1 MLAFVPAL
9 AGANVCR
16 QEQERPAGVV
26 TRIAGGVLRGRR
38 LRVARSKGLR
48 PTSERVRAALFSILG
63 AEAVEGA
70 RVLDLFA
77 GTGALGMEALSRGA
91 ARADFVE
98 VHGGSCREIRRS
110 LEEFG
115 LGETGRVHR
124 GAVPRALDGLEGGY
138 DLILRGP
145 ALRSG
150 GLART
155 DGKDWRRESHE
166 RCGACG
172 CGALFEAA
180 PQKGLRTAGQERAQD
195 LRGHRALHLRDWGPG
210 WLTPSIRGLSTRSTT
225 ATWT

>member
-138 DLILRGP
+138 DLIFADPPYDLEDWRG
-145 ALRSG
+145 LMERIG
-150 GLART
+150 
-155 DGKDWRRESHE
+155 DGKLMSDAGLVAVEHSSRRP
-166 RCGACG
+166 
-172 CGALFEAA
+172 L
-180 PQKGLRTAGQERAQD
+180 ERAYGRLVRSEHRTYGDTAISIFGIGGQD
-195 LRGHRALHLRDWGPG
+195 G
-210 WLTPSIRGLSTRSTT
+210 
-225 ATWT
+225 

>member
-63 AEAVEGA
+63 AGAVEGA

-77 GTGALGMEALSRGA
+77 GTGALGMEAISRGA

-110 LEEFG
+110 LDEFG

-138 DLILRGP
+138 DLIFADPPYDLEDWRG
-145 ALRSG
+145 LMERIG
-150 GLART
+150 
-155 DGKDWRRESHE
+155 DGKLMSDAGLVAVEHSSRRPLERAYGRLVRREY
-166 RCGACG
+166 RTYGDT
-172 CGALFEAA
+172 ALSIF
-180 PQKGLRTAGQERAQD
+180 GTGGQD
-195 LRGHRALHLRDWGPG
+195 G
-210 WLTPSIRGLSTRSTT
+210 
-225 ATWT
+225 

>member
-1 MLAFVPAL
+1 MLAFVSTL
-9 AGANVCR
+9 TGANGCL

-91 ARADFVE
+91 VRADFVE

-110 LEEFG
+110 LDELG
-115 LGETGRVHR
+115 LGETGRVRR

-138 DLILRGP
+138 DLILAGP

-155 DGKDWRRESHE
+155 DGKDWRRKSDE
-166 RCGACG
+166 RCGDRG
-172 CGALFEAA
+172 RGALFEAA
-180 PQKGLRTAGQERAQD
+180 PRGRVWTPREEGAQD
-195 LRGHRALHLRDWGPG
+195 LRGHRSLHLRDWRPG
-210 WLTPSIRGLSTRSTT
+210 WLTPSIRGPSTRSTT
-225 ATWT
+225 GTWT

>member
-1 MLAFVPAL
+1 
-9 AGANVCR
+9 
-16 QEQERPAGVV
+16 VV

-63 AEAVEGA
+63 AGAVEGA

-138 DLILRGP
+138 DLIFADPPYDLEDWRG
-145 ALRSG
+145 LMERIG
-150 GLART
+150 
-155 DGKDWRRESHE
+155 DGKLMSDAGLVAVEHSSRRPLERAYGRLVRREH
-166 RCGACG
+166 RTYGDT
-172 CGALFEAA
+172 ALSIF
-180 PQKGLRTAGQERAQD
+180 GIGGQD
-195 LRGHRALHLRDWGPG
+195 G
-210 WLTPSIRGLSTRSTT
+210 
-225 ATWT
+225 